1 MRSSFVPPTT
11 AAVAVTTRTQIAVAY
26 RSPPSYIIIGWKAL
40 YQAGGDGSPPSPVF
54 GFIQQGRGSLPSP
67 VFGFIQQGGTA
78 LCRPPC
84 LVLYRLSTVSC
95 VRFYTAGGQRLST
108 VPCVRFCI
116 SQGDRQ
122 LFIVPCV

>member
-78 LCRPPC
+78 LC
-84 LVLYRLSTVSC
+84 LS
-95 VRFYTAGGQRLST
+95 L
-108 VPCVRFCI
+108 I
-116 SQGDRQ
+116 H
-122 LFIVPCV
+122 I